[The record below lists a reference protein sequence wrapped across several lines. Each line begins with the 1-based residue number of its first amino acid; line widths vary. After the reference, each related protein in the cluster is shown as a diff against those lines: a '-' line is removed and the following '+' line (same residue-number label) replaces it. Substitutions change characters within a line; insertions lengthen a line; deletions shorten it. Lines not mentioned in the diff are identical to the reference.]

1 MKRLVGKITF
11 CLIFIFL
18 MTVAIIDYHESD
30 RNTSQPVSTIS
41 VVHYISQQEAEK
53 LLKETKGTILIDVRN
68 NSEYIASH
76 LENAIN
82 IPSRELNEHLN
93 ELEIYK
99 DKTIILYCQSGHRS
113 KTVAL
118 QLEALGY
125 KNLYVIE
132 GGIN

>member
-1 MKRLVGKITF
+1 MKRLVGKIIF

-18 MTVAIIDYHESD
+18 MIVAIIDYHESD
-30 RNTSQPVSTIS
+30 RNTSQPVSAIS

-53 LLKETKGTILIDVRN
+53 LLKETKGTIVIDVRN

-113 KTVAL
+113 KMVAL

>member
-1 MKRLVGKITF
+1 
-11 CLIFIFL
+11 

-53 LLKETKGTILIDVRN
+53 LLKETKGNIVIDVRN